1 MDEHSIIHF
10 IILYRH
16 DLMNHLQ
23 LLSSFHNMGNI
34 TNVENKMN
42 EIIHYYNEER
52 KLFSLNAPKLTLYLL
67 FFNHHYANKNLTYHV
82 EIDNVD
88 LSLEDEK
95 IYNQNRQ
102 MFSSFKDKN
111 DFVMYNWRLHI
122 HFCNKHNAVKF
133 SYSISNEQIE
143 ENDFKQL
150 LDNKSFAYPIQVI
163 KKQKCILI
171 YFFVPSK

>member
-1 MDEHSIIHF
+1 MDDHSIIHF
-10 IILYRH
+10 IKLYRH

-23 LLSSFHNMGNI
+23 LLSSFFNMGNI

-67 FFNHHYANKNLTYHV
+67 FFNHHYANKNLTYNV
-82 EIDNVD
+82 EVDNVD

-102 MFSSFKDKN
+102 LFGSFQDKN
-111 DFVMYNWRLHI
+111 DYVMYNWMLHI
-122 HFCNKHNAVKF
+122 HFCNENNAVKF
-133 SYSISNEQIE
+133 SYSISNEQIA
-143 ENDFKQL
+143 ENDLKKL
-150 LDNKSFAYPIQVI
+150 LESNYFTYPIYVI